1 MRKTNLRTQ
10 IFLTILFILLS
21 VAIIFPFIL
30 VLSISF
36 SNEGDIINNGY
47 RLFPQNFDLSAY
59 KFIFANPGTVLQAY
73 KVTVFFSL
81 TSMVLAV
88 LMMSFIAYPLSRKQF
103 IGRKVI
109 NFLIYFTMLFSGGL
123 VPTYILNTQYLHL
136 GNTIW
141 IYIIPSLIS
150 PWYVFMMRTFFSQI
164 PDALHESAVID
175 GANEF
180 YFLFKIMYPLSKPVL
195 AAIALFTLLGH
206 WNNWFTSMLYIDN
219 PKLVSLQYMLQRL
232 MNNIKMLQ
240 ESVQEGGT
248 ASIQMSASEI
258 PTETVRMAMAVVVA
272 GPALLVFPFFQ
283 KYFVKGLTVGS
294 VKG

>member
-10 IFLTILFILLS
+10 IILTIAFILLS
-21 VAIIFPFIL
+21 VAIIFPFVL

-47 RLFPQNFDLSAY
+47 KIIPENFDLSAY
-59 KFIFANPGTVLQAY
+59 KFIFRNPGTVLQAY
-73 KVTVFFSL
+73 KVTAIFSL
-81 TSMVLAV
+81 SSMVLSV
-88 LMMSFIAYPLSRKQF
+88 VFMSLIAYPLSQKQF

-109 NFLIYFTMLFSGGL
+109 NFIVYFTMLFGGGL
-123 VPTYILNTQYLHL
+123 VPAYILNTQYLHL

-141 IYIIPSLIS
+141 IYIIPGLIN

-164 PDALHESAVID
+164 PDAIHESAVID

-180 YFLFKIMYPLSKPVL
+180 YFLFRIMYPLSKPVL
-195 AAIALFTLLGH
+195 AAIALFTLLGS
-206 WNNWFTSMLYIDN
+206 WNNWFTSMLYIDD
-219 PKLVSLQYMLQRL
+219 PKLVSLQYMLQKI

-240 ESVQEGGT
+240 ESVQEGG
-248 ASIQMSASEI
+248 ASSIQMSASEI

>member
-1 MRKTNLRTQ
+1 MRKTNLRTS
-10 IFLTILFILLS
+10 IILGITFFLLS
-21 VAIIFPFIL
+21 AAIIFPFIL

-36 SNEGDIINNGY
+36 SNEGDIISHGY
-47 RLFPQNFDLSAY
+47 KIIPQHFDLSAY
-59 KFIFANPGTVLQAY
+59 RFIFKNPGVVFQAY
-73 KVTVFFSL
+73 KVTAFFSL
-81 TSMVLAV
+81 ATMVLSV
-88 LMMSFIAYPLSRKQF
+88 LMMSAIAYPLSQKQF
-103 IGRKVI
+103 TGRKAI
-109 NFLIYFTMLFSGGL
+109 NFIVYFTMLFGGGL

-141 IYIIPSLIS
+141 IYIVPCLVN

-164 PDALHESAVID
+164 PDAIHESAVID

-180 YFLFKIMYPLSKPVL
+180 YFLFRIMYPLSKPVL
-195 AAIALFTLLGH
+195 AAVALFVLLSS
-206 WNNWFTSMLYIDN
+206 WNNWFTSMLYIDDQ
-219 PKLVSLQYMLQRL
+219 KLVSLQYMLQKI

-240 ESVQEGGT
+240 ESVQEGG
-248 ASIQMSASEI
+248 ASSIQMSASEI
-258 PTETVRMAMAVVVA
+258 PTETVRMAMAVIVA